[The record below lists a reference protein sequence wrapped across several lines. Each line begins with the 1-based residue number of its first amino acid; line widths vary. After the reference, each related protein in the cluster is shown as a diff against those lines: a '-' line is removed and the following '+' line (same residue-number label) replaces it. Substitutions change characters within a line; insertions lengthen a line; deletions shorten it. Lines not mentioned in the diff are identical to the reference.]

1 MARTSKT
8 MLNISGESGNPSLV
22 TDFSGNAFNFS
33 PLKIMLAVGLS
44 HVDFIILRYVPSV
57 CLKNYEQR
65 SIILY
70 SRWQTKPSQGK
81 KKSKKTKCL
90 SEALQIVEE

>member
-8 MLNISGESGNPSLV
+8 ILNSSGESGNPSLV
-22 TDFSGNAFNFS
+22 TDFSGNAISFS
-33 PLKIMLAVGLS
+33 PLRIMFAVGLS

-57 CLKNYEQR
+57 CLKNYGQR
-65 SIILY
+65 PIILY

-90 SEALQIVEE
+90 SEAL